1 MTMLVS
7 LFCGRNRRASCWV
20 VPAALGFTLVA
31 ATGSAWAQA
40 QTESRL
46 DMIIKRDKVIVAAM
60 STSPPNGFIDEA
72 GKLTGFE
79 VEFAK
84 LVVKAMVGDP
94 NKVEFI
100 TTDAPGRFP
109 AVLSGKADFGI
120 GTATIYPDRT
130 MRVAF
135 TRPYMDSGST
145 VIVKAGSP
153 IKTLADLNDPK
164 VTLLGANSSGNQDRA
179 KKYAPKATAL
189 FFDGDAAAVLA
200 LKSGRGNAYQT
211 DVPVA
216 AYFVAQSNGAYVRL
230 PGLLGDVNGNALFM
244 KPGDFALWLALNT
257 IVQEYVA
264 GSRYTEY
271 SELYKK
277 WFGKEPPPARFY
289 PVN

>member
-1 MTMLVS
+1 MVTMLSRS
-7 LFCGRNRRASCWV
+7 LYRMTTRWAA
-20 VPAALGFTLVA
+20 PALVGTALLVA
-31 ATGSAWAQA
+31 AGTALAQA
-40 QTESRL
+40 PGESRL
-46 DMIIKRDKVIVAAM
+46 DAIVKRDKVIVAVM
-60 STSPPNGFIDEA
+60 STSPPNGFVDDA
-72 GKLTGFE
+72 GNLTGFE

-94 NKVEFI
+94 AKVEFV
-100 TTDAPGRFP
+100 TTDGPGRFP

-120 GTATIYPDRT
+120 GTATIYPDRA

-153 IKTLADLNDPK
+153 IKALADLNNPK
-164 VTLLGANSSGNQDRA
+164 VTLLGVNSSGNQDRA

-189 FFDGDAAAVLA
+189 FFDGDAASALA

-230 PGLLGDVNGNALFM
+230 PGLLGDVNGNAIFM
-244 KPGDFALWLALNT
+244 KPGDFTLWLALNT
-257 IVQEYVA
+257 IVQEYVT
-264 GSRYTEY
+264 GSRYTEFA
-271 SELYKK
+271 ELYKK
-277 WFGKEPPPARFY
+277 WFGKEPPPARSY
-289 PVN
+289 IVK